1 MDNTLFYVIGNTPLV
16 RLSRIEK
23 ECGLN
28 ARIYAKLERANP
40 TGSIKDRAAK
50 EMMLAAMKEGKVN
63 ADTLIIEPTSGNTGI
78 GLSAVCAALELKLV
92 IFMPSSASVERV
104 QMMRAFGADCR
115 LVSEGGMTA
124 CIAAANALA
133 KENPNSFIPSQFDN
147 PNNWKAHYKTTG
159 PEIRKQVE
167 GKIDYFVS
175 AFGTAGTLVGTSRY
189 LKEQDPSVKAV
200 GVEPASSPFL
210 TEGKKGA
217 HKIQGIGAGFKPGIM
232 DLSVVDEI
240 VTCTDDEAYEF
251 ARLLARKEGYFCGI
265 SSGANVAVS
274 VRLAK
279 AHPMATIVTVLPD
292 DGERYLSVKGLYD

>member
-1 MDNTLFYVIGNTPLV
+1 MI
-16 RLSRIEK
+16 
-23 ECGLN
+23 
-28 ARIYAKLERANP
+28 
-40 TGSIKDRAAK
+40 
-50 EMMLAAMKEGKVN
+50 
-63 ADTLIIEPTSGNTGI
+63 
-78 GLSAVCAALELKLV
+78 
-92 IFMPSSASVERV
+92 
-104 QMMRAFGADCR
+104 
-115 LVSEGGMTA
+115 
-124 CIAAANALA
+124 
-133 KENPNSFIPSQFDN
+133 
-147 PNNWKAHYKTTG
+147 H
-159 PEIRKQVE
+159 EIRKQVE

-265 SSGANVAVS
+265 SSGANVAVA

-279 AHPMATIVTVLPD
+279 AHPTATIVTVLPD

>member
-1 MDNTLFYVIGNTPLV
+1 MDNTLFDVIGNTPLV

-23 ECGLN
+23 ECGVN
-28 ARIYAKLERANP
+28 TRIYAKLERANP

-50 EMMLAAMKEGKVN
+50 EMMLAATKEGKVN

-78 GLSAVCAALELKLV
+78 GLSAVCAALGLKLV

-265 SSGANVAVS
+265 SSGANVAVA

>member
-1 MDNTLFYVIGNTPLV
+1 MDNTLFDVIGNTPLV

-23 ECGLN
+23 ECGVN
-28 ARIYAKLERANP
+28 TRIYAKLERANP

-50 EMMLAAMKEGKVN
+50 EMMLAATKEGKVN

-78 GLSAVCAALELKLV
+78 GLSAVCAALGLKLV

-251 ARLLARKEGYFCGI
+251 ARLLVRKEGYFCGI
-265 SSGANVAVS
+265 SSGANVAVA